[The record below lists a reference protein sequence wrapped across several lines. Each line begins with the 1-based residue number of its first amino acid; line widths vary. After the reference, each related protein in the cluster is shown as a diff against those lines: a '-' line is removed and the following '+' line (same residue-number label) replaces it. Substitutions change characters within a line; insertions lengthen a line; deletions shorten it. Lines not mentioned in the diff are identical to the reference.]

1 MVEFIGRGITYWE
14 IAKAAI
20 IPAIL
25 YFAGIWIMT
34 HFEAKKLGLQG
45 LSDEKFQIVK
55 KYLRKFIYLHQ

>member
-1 MVEFIGRGITYWE
+1 MIEFAGESYWN

-34 HFEAKKLGLQG
+34 HFEAKRTGLVG
-45 LSDEKFQIVK
+45 LPDEEIPSKRAVLK
-55 KYLRKFIYLHQ
+55 KYIY